1 MNDIRILDARAAA
14 KERGRLAEILAD
26 CVNGGS
32 SVSFMWPFTVEDA
45 QAWWGGVIETVE
57 SGKTILFGGYVD
69 DLLVGTV
76 QLSFD
81 VPPNQLHRGDV
92 RKLLVHREA
101 RKRGIAAALMNALEE
116 TARER
121 GLSLLTLDTGTGT
134 PAERLY
140 SRLRFVKTGIIP
152 GYALNPDG
160 SVCDTT
166 IFWKALA

>member
-1 MNDIRILDARAAA
+1 VTEIRILDAGEAER
-14 KERGRLAEILAD
+14 ERGRLAEILAD
-26 CVNGGS
+26 CVNSGS
-32 SVSFMWPFTVEDA
+32 SVSFMWPFTVHDA
-45 QAWWGGVIETVE
+45 AAWWGGVIDTVA
-57 SGKTILFGGYVD
+57 SGKTILFGGYVEGS
-69 DLLVGTV
+69 LVGTV

-101 RKRGIAAALMNALEE
+101 RRQGVAAALMTALEK
-116 TARER
+116 TAQSSK
-121 GLSLLTLDTGTGT
+121 LSLLTLDTGTGT

-140 SRLRFVKTGIIP
+140 SELGFVKTGIIP

-166 IFWKALA
+166 IFWKSLA

>member
-1 MNDIRILDARAAA
+1 VTEIRILDAGGAAR
-14 KERGRLAEILAD
+14 ERGRLAEILAD
-26 CVNGGS
+26 CVNSGS

-45 QAWWGGVIETVE
+45 ATWWGGVIETVA
-57 SGKTILFGGYVD
+57 SGKTVLFGGYVD
-69 DLLVGTV
+69 GSLVGTV

-101 RKRGIAAALMNALEE
+101 RKQGIAAALMSALEE
-116 TARER
+116 TARTR
-121 GLSLLTLDTGTGT
+121 NLSLLTLDTGTGT

-140 SRLRFVKTGIIP
+140 SRLGFVKTGIIP

-160 SVCDTT
+160 SICDTT